1 MVNNITL
8 FRNDASTHSV
18 YGWGSCIKGQLGI
31 GKELQG
37 LSMPTLISD
46 LDGQEISCLS
56 AMSEK
61 SSAVNNFGELYT
73 WGSVKN
79 RSMLDAQGIPYKD
92 NLKLPTIFATEDMQF
107 KSVAVGKEHVAAIT

>member
-8 FRNDASTHSV
+8 LRNDTATHSV

-37 LSMPTLISD
+37 LSMPTLITEISD
-46 LDGQEISCLS
+46 LDGTYIACLS
-56 AMSEK
+56 AKSEK
-61 SSAVNNFGELYT
+61 SLAVNNFGELYT

-79 RSMLDAQGIPYKD
+79 RSMLDA
-92 NLKLPTIFATEDMQF
+92 
-107 KSVAVGKEHVAAIT
+107 